1 MLISDWSSYVCS
13 SDLRES
19 DLLAGLALA
28 GMLALDQ
35 TADHRDLAEG
45 ALEQVRLPHPIDE
58 FVLEDVG
65 RRSEERRVGKEWVST
80 CRSRVSPDHY
90 KKTKTTTTNTHNT
103 TPAILST

>member
-65 RRSEERRVGKEWVST
+65 RKQARGIGDGIERIGGDRIIAGEETERLQIGRAS
-80 CRSRVSPDHY
+80 CRARGCQ
-90 KKTKTTTTNTHNT
+90 
-103 TPAILST
+103 